1 VYEPPQDMSEA
12 TKRCP
17 YCQEEILEAA
27 RKCKHCGEWLED
39 RPETTST
46 GTLSSNPETLVR
58 EAMAP
63 DYDIRKELGRGGMAI
78 VYKAVQESLGR
89 DVALKVLPQGMTH
102 DRKMLERF
110 HREAQSAAQLN
121 HPHIVTIFDEGELNG
136 VHYMAMEYLEGRDLH
151 AIVKEKGSISPDQSV
166 TLLAPVAE
174 ALGYAHQKNTVHRDV
189 KSSNVMVTDIGRPVL
204 MDFGIAYAG
213 SDARLTQTGTVLG
226 TPEYMSP
233 EQARGNDVDA
243 RGDLYSLGVVLY
255 ESLTGELPHTG
266 GHPMSVVYKVL
277 HEGYTPPRQHNA
289 EIPEWLE
296 QIIAKLLK
304 KDPDDRYQTGQEVA
318 EALREEDPGEPV
330 EVPSPSSGDGTPE
343 SNGSVTVSPG
353 DDQGS
358 SEPAKTQVY
367 RPDEEGADEPE
378 PAPVSEA
385 APATEDATEDRPADE
400 PAPQKSVAQDAAVEK
415 TPPQDRGPEQSP
427 SPEDGPEPISTD
439 GSGDNPQRQRLHIVR
454 TLSGTADWVNAVAF
468 SPDGQYALSGAP
480 DQTIRLWEVVT
491 GREIQTFHG
500 LGEQPISVAL
510 SPNGER
516 LVSETS
522 AGVVRLWNVET
533 GDALRTFEDRSEAV
547 LGATFSPDGNYVLSG
562 GGASGTLHLWD
573 ADSGDLV
580 RRFDDNDEAIFSVT
594 FSPDGNYVLS
604 GSGQSGTLKLWDT
617 STGAVVRTFDEGDW
631 DSTYVFSVAFSPDG
645 RFALSGSDDMTARL
659 WDVQSGRLL
668 RSFQGHSGLVIAV
681 AFSPDGQYVLSGSSD
696 MTVQL
701 WKVQDGSLGYVFNG
715 DAEGVNAIAFSP
727 DGRYVLSGSKDEDVK
742 LWTP

>member
-1 VYEPPQDMSEA
+1 MSEA

-27 RKCKHCGEWLED
+27 RKCKHCGEWLEEP
-39 RPETTST
+39 PETAST
-46 GTLSSNPETLVR
+46 GTLSTNPETLVR

-63 DYDIRKELGRGGMAI
+63 DYDIQKELGRGGMAI

-110 HREAQSAAQLN
+110 HREARSAAQLN

-136 VHYMAMEYLEGRDLH
+136 VHYMAMEYLEGRNLH
-151 AIVKEKGSISPDQSV
+151 TIVQEQGPVSPEQGV

-174 ALGYAHQKNTVHRDV
+174 ALGYAHQEGTVHRDV

-233 EQARGNDVDA
+233 EQARGNEVDA

-255 ESLTGELPHTG
+255 EALTGELPHTG

-277 HEGYTPPRQHNA
+277 HESYTPPRQYN
-289 EIPEWLE
+289 EDVPEWLE

-304 KDPDDRYQTGQEVA
+304 KDPDERYQTGQAAA
-318 EALREEDPGEPV
+318 EALRSKDPGEPV
-330 EVPSPSSGDGTPE
+330 EVPSASSRDDAAGADGSVAVDPGDGGQSSGD
-343 SNGSVTVSPG
+343 
-353 DDQGS
+353 
-358 SEPAKTQVY
+358 PAKTQVY
-367 RPDEEGADEPE
+367 RPGENDVEEPE
-378 PAPVSEA
+378 ASPVSETAPAADDAPVQEPAAQNAPSEDRA
-385 APATEDATEDRPADE
+385 APDPSPVEDATADGE
-400 PAPQKSVAQDAAVEK
+400 APD
-415 TPPQDRGPEQSP
+415 T
-427 SPEDGPEPISTD
+427 ISTD
-439 GSGDNPQRQRLHIVR
+439 GSGDNPQRQQLHIVR
-454 TLSGTADWVNAVAF
+454 TLEGNADWVNAVSF
-468 SPDGQYALSGAP
+468 SPDGQYALSGGP
-480 DQTIRLWEVVT
+480 DHSIRLWEVVT
-491 GREIQTFHG
+491 GKEIQTFQG
-500 LGEQPISVAL
+500 LTEQPISVSL
-510 SPNGER
+510 SPDGDR

-522 AGVVRLWNVET
+522 NGVVRLWDVDSGE
-533 GDALRTFEDRSEAV
+533 ALRTLEDRSEAV
-547 LGATFSPDGNYVLSG
+547 LGATFSPDGRHVLSG

-573 ADSGDLV
+573 TETGDLI
-580 RRFDDNDEAIFSVT
+580 RRFDNNDEAIFSVA
-594 FSPDGNYVLS
+594 FSPDGQYVLS

-617 STGAVVRTFDEGDW
+617 STGAVVRTLDQGDW
-631 DSTYVFSVAFSPDG
+631 DSTYVFSVAFSPSG
-645 RFALSGSDDMTARL
+645 QYALSGSDDMTARL
-659 WDVQSGRLL
+659 WEVESGRLL
-668 RSFQGHSGLVIAV
+668 RTFEGHSGLVIAV
-681 AFSPDGQYVLSGSSD
+681 AFSPDGQYILSGSSD

-701 WKVQDGSLGYVFNG
+701 WKVDDGTLGYVFDG

>member
-1 VYEPPQDMSEA
+1 MSEA

-39 RPETTST
+39 PPETAST

-58 EAMAP
+58 EALSP
-63 DYDIRKELGRGGMAI
+63 EYDVRKELGRGGMAI

-102 DRKMLERF
+102 DPKTLKRF

-151 AIVKEKGSISPDQSV
+151 TIVQEKGPLPPDQAV
-166 TLLAPVAE
+166 RLLTPVAE
-174 ALGYAHQKNTVHRDV
+174 ALGYAHQRETVHRDV
-189 KSSNVMVTDIGRPVL
+189 KSSNVMVTDVGRPVL

-233 EQARGNDVDA
+233 EQARGNQVDA

-255 ESLTGELPHTG
+255 EAVTGELPHTG

-277 HEGYTPPRQHNA
+277 HESYTPPRQHND

-296 QIIAKLLK
+296 QIVAKLLK
-304 KDPDDRYQTGQEVA
+304 KDPDERYQTGETTA
-318 EALREEDPGEPV
+318 EALRSQDPGEPV
-330 EVPSPSSGDGTPE
+330 DVPAPASGDGAADAD
-343 SNGSVTVSPG
+343 GSVAVNSG
-353 DDQGS
+353 GQS
-358 SEPAKTQVY
+358 SNEPAQTQVY
-367 RPDEEGADEPE
+367 RPDEADGPDPAAVSETATATEEATEDPAAQEAPE
-378 PAPVSEA
+378 PASEDS
-385 APATEDATEDRPADE
+385 PAENT
-400 PAPQKSVAQDAAVEK
+400 
-415 TPPQDRGPEQSP
+415 
-427 SPEDGPEPISTD
+427 SPEAEPEEAIATD

-454 TLSGTADWVNAVAF
+454 TLEGNADWVNAVAF

-480 DQTIRLWEVVT
+480 NHSIRLWEVVT
-491 GREIQTFHG
+491 GREIQTFSG
-500 LGEQPISVAL
+500 LTEQPISVAL
-510 SPNGER
+510 SPDGER

-522 AGVVRLWNVET
+522 DGVVQLWDVDN
-533 GDALRTFEDRSEAV
+533 GQALRTFEDRSEAV
-547 LGATFSPDGNYVLSG
+547 LGATFSPDGEYVLSG

-573 ADSGDLV
+573 TDTGELV
-580 RRFDDNDEAIFSVT
+580 RRFDENDEAIFSVA
-594 FSPDGNYVLS
+594 FSPDGEYVLS

-617 STGAVVRTFDEGDW
+617 ETGAVVRTLDEGDW
-631 DSTYVFSVAFSPDG
+631 DSTYVFSVAFSPDSQY
-645 RFALSGSDDMTARL
+645 ALSGSDDMTARL
-659 WDVQSGRLL
+659 WDVESGRLL
-668 RSFQGHSGLVIAV
+668 RTFEGHSGLVIAV

-701 WKVQDGSLGYVFNG
+701 WKVEDGTLGYVFDG

-727 DGRYVLSGSKDEDVK
+727 DGRYVLSGSKDQDVK

>member
-1 VYEPPQDMSEA
+1 MSEA

-17 YCQEEILEAA
+17 YCHEEILEAA

-39 RPETTST
+39 PPETAST

-63 DYDIRKELGRGGMAI
+63 EYDIQKELGRGGMAI

-121 HPHIVTIFDEGELNG
+121 HPHIVTIFDEGEING

-151 AIVKEKGSISPDQSV
+151 EIVQEKGPVSHEQAVS
-166 TLLAPVAE
+166 LLAPMAD
-174 ALGYAHQKNTVHRDV
+174 ALGYAHNQDTVHRDV
-189 KSSNVMVTDIGRPVL
+189 KSSNVMVTNVGRPVL

-233 EQARGNDVDA
+233 EQARGNEVDA

-255 ESLTGELPHTG
+255 ESITGELPHTG

-277 HEGYTPPRQHNA
+277 HESYTPPRQINDD
-289 EIPEWLE
+289 IPEWLE
-296 QIIAKLLK
+296 QVIAKLLK
-304 KDPDDRYQTGQEVA
+304 KEPDERYQTGQELA
-318 EALREEDPGEPV
+318 EALRSKDPGEPV
-330 EVPSPSSGDGTPE
+330 EVPSPPSGDGAAGPDE
-343 SNGSVTVSPG
+343 SVAVNPG
-353 DDQGS
+353 GQGS

-367 RPDEEGADEPE
+367 RPGEDGSDEPE
-378 PAPVSEA
+378 PASISETA
-385 APATEDATEDRPADE
+385 TATEEPPGPDAQE
-400 PAPQKSVAQDAAVEK
+400 SAV
-415 TPPQDRGPEQSP
+415 
-427 SPEDGPEPISTD
+427 STD
-439 GSGDNPQRQRLHIVR
+439 GTGDSPQHQPLHIVR
-454 TLSGTADWVNAVAF
+454 TLEGNADWVNAVSF

-480 DQTIRLWEVVT
+480 NNTIKLWEVVT
-491 GREIQTFHG
+491 GREIQTFDG
-500 LGEQPISVAL
+500 LTEQPISVAL

-522 AGVVRLWNVET
+522 NGVVRLWDVDS
-533 GDALRTFEDRSEAV
+533 GDAIRTLEERSEAV
-547 LGATFSPDGNYVLSG
+547 LGATFSPDGQHVLSG

-573 ADSGDLV
+573 TETGDLV
-580 RRFDDNDEAIFSVT
+580 RRFDDNDEAIFSVA
-594 FSPDGNYVLS
+594 FSPNGDYVLS

-617 STGAVVRTFDEGDW
+617 DTGGVVRTFDEGDW

-645 RFALSGSDDMTARL
+645 QYALSGSDDMTARL
-659 WDVQSGRLL
+659 WDVDSGNLL
-668 RSFQGHSGLVIAV
+668 RSFEGHSGLVIAV

-701 WKVQDGSLGYVFNG
+701 WKVEDGNLGYVFEG

>member
-1 VYEPPQDMSEA
+1 MSEA

-39 RPETTST
+39 SPETAST
-46 GTLSSNPETLVR
+46 GTLSTNPETLVR

-63 DYDIRKELGRGGMAI
+63 DYDIQKELGRGGMAI
-78 VYKAVQESLGR
+78 VYKAIQESLGR

-151 AIVKEKGSISPDQSV
+151 AIVQEQGPVSPEQGV

-174 ALGYAHQKNTVHRDV
+174 ALGYAHKEGTVHRDV

-233 EQARGNDVDA
+233 EQARGNEVDA

-255 ESLTGELPHTG
+255 EALTGELPHTG

-277 HEGYTPPRQHNA
+277 HESYTPPRQHN
-289 EIPEWLE
+289 EDIPEWLE
-296 QIIAKLLK
+296 QIVAKLLK
-304 KDPDDRYQTGQEVA
+304 KDPNDRYQTGQAAA
-318 EALREEDPGEPV
+318 EALKSKDPGEPV
-330 EVPSPSSGDGTPE
+330 EVPSPSSGDG
-343 SNGSVTVSPG
+343 SAGSDGSVTVDPG
-353 DDQGS
+353 GGQS
-358 SEPAKTQVY
+358 SGEPAKTQVY
-367 RPDEEGADEPE
+367 RPGEDGAEEPE
-378 PAPVSEA
+378 PAPVSETA
-385 APATEDATEDRPADE
+385 TAPDDAPAPEPTAEESATEEPSAPE
-400 PAPQKSVAQDAAVEK
+400 PATAQDPAV
-415 TPPQDRGPEQSP
+415 
-427 SPEDGPEPISTD
+427 DGEVKEEPISTD

-454 TLSGTADWVNAVAF
+454 TLEGNADWVNAVAF

-480 DQTIRLWEVVT
+480 DHSIRLWEVVT
-491 GREIQTFHG
+491 GREIQTFQG
-500 LGEQPISVAL
+500 LSEQPISVSL
-510 SPNGER
+510 SPDSER

-522 AGVVRLWNVET
+522 DGVVRLWDVDSGE
-533 GDALRTFEDRSEAV
+533 ALRTFEDRSEAV
-547 LGATFSPDGNYVLSG
+547 LGATFSPDGQYVLSG

-573 ADSGDLV
+573 AESGDLV
-580 RRFDDNDEAIFSVT
+580 RRFDDNNEAIFSVA

-617 STGAVVRTFDEGDW
+617 STGAVVRTLDQGDW

-645 RFALSGSDDMTARL
+645 QYALSGSDDMTARL
-659 WDVQSGRLL
+659 WDVASGRLL
-668 RSFQGHSGLVIAV
+668 RTFEGHSGLVIAV

-701 WKVQDGSLGYVFNG
+701 WKVDDGTLGYVFDG